1 MKPSALC
8 NVSGTLSN
16 ACSTVQGAFHDVA
29 APGPNTPGAKE
40 KGASYGDA
48 DQDGILT
55 VDAREGGDAPKKVD
69 GAADYGAGEDE
80 ETDHPPVTA
89 IFGVDQVARDLPG
102 SLDDEKAAEAF
113 GELKARCGVGEQLV
127 PATHQGV
134 LKQTLL
140 TEDPFFQ
147 RGLTV
152 GIERPSR
159 VVEGFADPVGAITGI
174 HGEFIEA
181 PNQQAG
187 DDEHLQACQEA
198 EEGDKE
204 VVNGEREGEGKAA
217 CASADVEG
225 EGDGEDDGEEEGRA
239 GEEPQEHHRGQF
251 RLPAFLDAVFVLY
264 REARRRWMRSRGTC
278 SWERGLTAP
287 AAREYFE
294 PHLVS
299 EQKRRSRSR
308 QQTRDIG
315 FSRESQFSCRPALA
329 AWRRKVGGHWRCVL
343 SWTASAPFLQT
354 NMSLGIRPFF
364 PRLAV
369 LSPAT
374 HRAFSSSV
382 CRRPE
387 FSLTLHP
394 HFEARPRKVQSP
406 NTPPLNLLQRTYM
419 SEPEAKR
426 VKMSNPVI
434 GTHNGHFHADEALAV
449 FLLRLLPQYR
459 NASLIRT
466 RDPEVL
472 KTCTIVVDVGGVH
485 DDSILRYD
493 HHQREFNANF
503 PGKDTK
509 LSSAG
514 LVWMHYGHR
523 IINAVTGIS
532 EKDADC
538 ELLYQKIYEDFVEAF
553 DANDN
558 GISAYDP
565 SAIRQAGIEKK
576 FNDKGFSIASVVNRY
591 NYAPSARE
599 GADGPTANG
608 TTTSGAPAPKKEKS
622 QDEEDARFLR
632 ASAFVG
638 EQFSLEI
645 EDRAQSWL
653 PARGVVKQAFAER
666 EQWDPK
672 GRIIVIPYKPEGV
685 PWSDHLYALEAEK
698 GCEGQVLYALFAEN
712 GEPDSKWRIRAVS
725 LEPGS
730 FENRKGLP
738 EQWRGVR
745 DEELS
750 KVSGVPGCVF
760 VHAKSGGYVNDV
772 NCFKVGHELDY
783 PEKTHSVK
791 QQSEC

>member
-1 MKPSALC
+1 M
-8 NVSGTLSN
+8 
-16 ACSTVQGAFHDVA
+16 
-29 APGPNTPGAKE
+29 
-40 KGASYGDA
+40 
-48 DQDGILT
+48 
-55 VDAREGGDAPKKVD
+55 
-69 GAADYGAGEDE
+69 
-80 ETDHPPVTA
+80 
-89 IFGVDQVARDLPG
+89 
-102 SLDDEKAAEAF
+102 
-113 GELKARCGVGEQLV
+113 
-127 PATHQGV
+127 
-134 LKQTLL
+134 
-140 TEDPFFQ
+140 
-147 RGLTV
+147 
-152 GIERPSR
+152 
-159 VVEGFADPVGAITGI
+159 
-174 HGEFIEA
+174 
-181 PNQQAG
+181 
-187 DDEHLQACQEA
+187 
-198 EEGDKE
+198 
-204 VVNGEREGEGKAA
+204 GK
-217 CASADVEG
+217 
-225 EGDGEDDGEEEGRA
+225 
-239 GEEPQEHHRGQF
+239 
-251 RLPAFLDAVFVLY
+251 
-264 REARRRWMRSRGTC
+264 
-278 SWERGLTAP
+278 
-287 AAREYFE
+287 
-294 PHLVS
+294 
-299 EQKRRSRSR
+299 
-308 QQTRDIG
+308 
-315 FSRESQFSCRPALA
+315 
-329 AWRRKVGGHWRCVL
+329 
-343 SWTASAPFLQT
+343 
-354 NMSLGIRPFF
+354 MSLSLRSFF
-364 PRLAV
+364 PRIAY
-369 LSPAT
+369 LSPAA

-387 FSLTLHP
+387 FSTTLHP
-394 HFEARPRKVQSP
+394 HFEAKLRKAQSQT
-406 NTPPLNLLQRTYM
+406 NPPLNLHQRTYM

-485 DDSILRYD
+485 DDNILRYD

-503 PGKDTK
+503 PGKNTK

-666 EQWDPK
+666 EQWDGQ
-672 GRIIVIPYKPEGV
+672 GR
-685 PWSDHLYALEAEK
+685 
-698 GCEGQVLYALFAEN
+698 
-712 GEPDSKWRIRAVS
+712 
-725 LEPGS
+725 
-730 FENRKGLP
+730 
-738 EQWRGVR
+738 
-745 DEELS
+745 
-750 KVSGVPGCVF
+750 
-760 VHAKSGGYVNDV
+760 
-772 NCFKVGHELDY
+772 
-783 PEKTHSVK
+783 
-791 QQSEC
+791 

>member
-1 MKPSALC
+1 
-8 NVSGTLSN
+8 
-16 ACSTVQGAFHDVA
+16 
-29 APGPNTPGAKE
+29 
-40 KGASYGDA
+40 
-48 DQDGILT
+48 
-55 VDAREGGDAPKKVD
+55 
-69 GAADYGAGEDE
+69 
-80 ETDHPPVTA
+80 
-89 IFGVDQVARDLPG
+89 
-102 SLDDEKAAEAF
+102 
-113 GELKARCGVGEQLV
+113 
-127 PATHQGV
+127 
-134 LKQTLL
+134 
-140 TEDPFFQ
+140 
-147 RGLTV
+147 
-152 GIERPSR
+152 
-159 VVEGFADPVGAITGI
+159 
-174 HGEFIEA
+174 
-181 PNQQAG
+181 
-187 DDEHLQACQEA
+187 
-198 EEGDKE
+198 
-204 VVNGEREGEGKAA
+204 
-217 CASADVEG
+217 
-225 EGDGEDDGEEEGRA
+225 
-239 GEEPQEHHRGQF
+239 
-251 RLPAFLDAVFVLY
+251 
-264 REARRRWMRSRGTC
+264 
-278 SWERGLTAP
+278 
-287 AAREYFE
+287 
-294 PHLVS
+294 
-299 EQKRRSRSR
+299 
-308 QQTRDIG
+308 
-315 FSRESQFSCRPALA
+315 
-329 AWRRKVGGHWRCVL
+329 
-343 SWTASAPFLQT
+343 
-354 NMSLGIRPFF
+354 
-364 PRLAV
+364 
-369 LSPAT
+369 
-374 HRAFSSSV
+374 
-382 CRRPE
+382 
-387 FSLTLHP
+387 
-394 HFEARPRKVQSP
+394 
-406 NTPPLNLLQRTYM
+406 M

-426 VKMSNPVI
+426 VKMSVPVI

-449 FLLRLLPQYR
+449 FLLRLLPQSR

-485 DDSILRYD
+485 DDNILRYD

-503 PGKDTK
+503 PGKNTK

-666 EQWDPK
+666 EQWDGQ

-712 GEPDSKWRIRAVS
+712 GEPNSKWRIRAVS

-760 VHAKSGGYVNDV
+760 VHASGFIGGNVT
-772 NCFKVGHELDY
+772 FEGALDMA
-783 PEKTHSVK
+783 KKAVDM
-791 QQSEC
+791 